1 MSEEKVISLKNVGFS
16 YSQRKKFRLTKKRVL
31 KDVSFDIYRGET
43 VGIIGKNGSGKST
56 ILKLLAGIYEPDEGI
71 INKYHN
77 KVSLQT
83 LSAGFDVELSG
94 RDNALMG
101 AMLLGHSKK
110 SAQAKLKEIKSVSEL
125 NHDFNEPVK
134 TYSSGM
140 RARLGFATAITME
153 TDVLLIDEV
162 LGVGDSAF
170 RIKAE
175 SIIINKTKSNMTVII
190 VSHAS
195 EEIERLC
202 NRVIYIN
209 QGSVQMIGDG
219 QEVLEAYLQAPNDT
233 QTS

>member
-1 MSEEKVISLKNVGFS
+1 MSEEKVISLKNVGF
-16 YSQRKKFRLTKKRVL
+16 YYNQRKQFRLTKKRIL

-56 ILKLLAGIYEPDEGI
+56 ILKLLAGIYQADEGVL
-71 INKYHN
+71 NKYDN
-77 KVSLQT
+77 RVSLQT

-110 SAQAKLKEIKSVSEL
+110 IARSKLKEIKDVSEL
-125 NHDFNEPVK
+125 NNDFYEPVK
-134 TYSSGM
+134 TYSAGM

-170 RIKAE
+170 RKKAE
-175 SIIINKTKSNMTVII
+175 NIIVDKTKSDMTVII
-190 VSHAS
+190 VSHAGQQ
-195 EEIERLC
+195 IERLC
-202 NRVIYIN
+202 DRVIYIN
-209 QGSVQMIGDG
+209 QGSIQMIG
-219 QEVLEAYLQAPNDT
+219 QPLEVLDEYLR
-233 QTS
+233 TSNATNTK